1 MFQKLFE
8 GGGREES
15 MMIEALK
22 KRKRKALK
30 LFQCIDIL
38 QGNESTMKERDER
51 KAITMLSSRNSPI
64 IARKAI

>member
-1 MFQKLFE
+1 
-8 GGGREES
+8 

-30 LFQCIDIL
+30 LSQCIDIL